1 MGSSRATIRSF
12 PMPAKQDAGHQ
23 LDRVQRGLDPTD
35 WKPMQSI
42 GRGVREIRIRHEGQ
56 YRVIYIASLD
66 DRIYVLHAF
75 MEGVQ
80 EAILRVAQRAMYD
93 DPRVAGGPDVLSESA
108 R

>member
-1 MGSSRATIRSF
+1 
-12 PMPAKQDAGHQ
+12 MPAKQDAGHQ

-75 MEGVQ
+75 IKKSQ
-80 EAILRVAQRAMYD
+80 QTNRLDLEAAKRAFDQVMQR
-93 DPRVAGGPDVLSESA
+93 PR
-108 R
+108 